1 MKRLVMIFQ
10 IELVVALVVEM
21 VVIGCRT
28 SVVLGWERK
37 EWPNVLMMDYLLEQ
51 YLPLRLPHH
60 RLRLLHL
67 VDLVVVSL
75 VSDRT

>member
-1 MKRLVMIFQ
+1 MIFQ
-10 IELVVALVVEM
+10 IELVVALVVET

-28 SVVLGWERK
+28 LARLGWERK
-37 EWPNVLMMDYLLEQ
+37 EWPNVLTMDYLLEQ
-51 YLPLRLPHH
+51 YLSLRLPHH
-60 RLRLLHL
+60 RLRLRLLHL